1 MRRSH
6 MASAWMLAVAAVP
19 AVLVAGAIFDAAR
32 TSVTPGISGSV
43 TLEAWRTFAGDP
55 ATVRDAG
62 FTVWIAVASALC
74 AAAGGVVLF
83 SALRR
88 MPRRVAFAV
97 LLIPIAVPYVTAAVL
112 TMQWLGAD
120 GLLTRL
126 VQHGV
131 YDPVGSSFGI
141 GIIITYAWKEAA
153 FIAAILLVGLT
164 RDLEDRETI
173 SRTLGLSRSQV
184 YWHVTLPSIAR
195 PLIVATTLVAA
206 FAIGAL
212 EIPAL
217 VGGISPQTLPQTA
230 AAATAGDVLAGQSV
244 AAANSLLTLVVSI
257 ALTLALAA
265 PLLTRRM
272 RWSS

>member
-1 MRRSH
+1 
-6 MASAWMLAVAAVP
+6 MLAVAAVP